1 MTRSIFITG
10 ATSGFG
16 AATARLFAKKGWQV
30 VATGRRRER
39 LMALAAEFDAEQVHI
54 AEMDLMNRDS
64 IKAAVAGLPAN
75 FDRID
80 CLFNNGGLAL
90 GANKIPDIRIE
101 DWEQMIETNIK
112 GLIYTTLD
120 VLPRLKAAGRGA
132 TIVNTG
138 SVAARFPYAGGN
150 VYGASKAFV
159 HQFSYNLRVD
169 LAETGIR
176 VTDLMPGMA
185 KTEFTTVRTYG
196 DDAANE
202 KFYEGVDP
210 IRPEDVADIV
220 WYLAN
225 LPAHLNINCLELM
238 PVQQNPGG
246 FAVTRR
252 G

>member
-1 MTRSIFITG
+1 MKTIFITG

-16 AATARLFAKKGWQV
+16 AATARAFADKGWRV

-39 LMALAAEFDAEQVHI
+39 LEKLAAECRPGQVHI
-54 AEMDLMNRDS
+54 AEMDVTDRDS
-64 IKAAVAGLPAN
+64 IAAAVAALPEA
-75 FDRID
+75 FSTVD
-80 CLFNNGGLAL
+80 CLFNNAGLAL
-90 GANKIPDIRIE
+90 GANPIPDILE
-101 DWEQMIETNIK
+101 KDWRQMVETNIM
-112 GLIYTTLD
+112 GVLNTTLR
-120 VLPRLKAAGRGA
+120 VLPLLKRAGPGA
-132 TIVNTG
+132 SIINTG
-138 SVAARFPYAGGN
+138 SVAAHFPYAGGN

-159 HQFSYNLRVD
+159 HQFSYNLRID
-169 LAETGIR
+169 LVETGIR

-196 DDAANE
+196 DTNANE
-202 KFYEGVDP
+202 RYYEGVDF

-225 LPAHLNINCLELM
+225 LPAHLNINSLELM

-246 FAVTRR
+246 FAVKRR